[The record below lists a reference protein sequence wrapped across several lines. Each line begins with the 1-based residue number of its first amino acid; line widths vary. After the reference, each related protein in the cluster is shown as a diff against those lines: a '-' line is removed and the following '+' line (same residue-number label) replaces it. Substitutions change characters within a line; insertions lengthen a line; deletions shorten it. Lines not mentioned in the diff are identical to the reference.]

1 MFSPL
6 PCYIQSMD
14 KLDEIITEIAAILNP
29 ELFPGYK
36 LSFFL
41 ELPETDAEGAKLK
54 EKFSR

>member
-1 MFSPL
+1 
-6 PCYIQSMD
+6 MD

-36 LSFFL
+36 LKFFV